1 MDLMEIFNNRNI
13 RFVFLEAEAA
23 NFILRV
29 FCVGAVA
36 PRSAPRSPARY
47 HFFVPAIIHHI
58 IKETMIPN
66 LVAPPSTSAVF
77 VVPATG
83 SSPSRLPFSH
93 AAPSDNGRLFR
104 RRRHPRPAEWINRL
118 APSRG
123 EGGSTDRA
131 DGTVVV
137 VVERRDDDD
146 IGRGGF
152 NASLFASL
160 NCWGCR
166 PLLVRGAYDAEYL
179 LGQRRDESSSS
190 SFASWPTWEEV
201 VDIAS
206 DVDSDSR

>member
-1 MDLMEIFNNRNI
+1 
-13 RFVFLEAEAA
+13 
-23 NFILRV
+23 
-29 FCVGAVA
+29 
-36 PRSAPRSPARY
+36 
-47 HFFVPAIIHHI
+47 
-58 IKETMIPN
+58 MIPN
-66 LVAPPSTSAVF
+66 LVAPPSISTVF
-77 VVPATG
+77 VVPAIG
-83 SSPSRLPFSH
+83 STPSRLPFSH

-104 RRRHPRPAEWINRL
+104 RRRHRRPAEWFNRL

-137 VVERRDDDD
+137 VVVERRDDND

-152 NASLFASL
+152 NSSLFASL

-179 LGQRRDESSSS
+179 LGHHRSS

-206 DVDSDSR
+206 DVDSESR